1 MQRIHKKKETQFE
14 TIEFRGREGKVASLL
29 CTQNMELSIIFLF
42 DLLPVPGGFAPI
54 TVCPPRCREAKL
66 ASFFFNLETLPSHPP
81 WPGCSSP
88 GWQRCTCWWRWG
100 SWWPGRSGGRRW
112 PRWCCRSSL
121 GNPSQDQL
129 GEKIITQDVKS
140 AKTRQNKR
148 PSSVVSRLTSEH
160 FRRNNPGTRLVVGY
174 RKIQSISRFE
184 NISWLQNISRHPSLL
199 TDCHSRR
206 RCSNK

>member
-14 TIEFRGREGKVASLL
+14 TIEFKGREGKVASLL

-42 DLLPVPGGFAPI
+42 DLLFLPGKFCSYKCLPTQMLGSKI
-54 TVCPPRCREAKL
+54 GQ
-66 ASFFFNLETLPSHPP
+66 FFYLETLPSHPP

-112 PRWCCRSSL
+112 PRWCCRSFL

-129 GEKIITQDVKS
+129 REKIINQDVKS
-140 AKTRQNKR
+140 AKTKPNKR
-148 PSSVVSRLTSEH
+148 PSSRLTKEN
-160 FRRNNPGTRLVVGY
+160 FWKKENV
-174 RKIQSISRFE
+174 KI
-184 NISWLQNISRHPSLL
+184 PSLL
-199 TDCHSRR
+199 TDCHNWRR
-206 RCSNK
+206 GNK